1 MIIKSNQETFSP
13 TATLSS
19 THSHSN
25 IQFSTSI
32 NSNVSNQNPLSNNIY
47 LPNRYELN
55 KKTIQLQ
62 QQLDHIIQ
70 QQEVFQSS
78 QINKFNEVQLHCQD
92 MNNIKKCFNSLESQ
106 TNGLNQSNHELLYNI
121 QQIQQEIMELKK
133 QNKTIESTLENKL
146 IEINDLVIQSNSN
159 DKYKEEVKT
168 SLNDYTIRMKHNL
181 LEVKEE
187 FKEDVKVIKEQMEQY
202 VTYTMQQNKADV
214 DQMVQTSLA
223 SVVLNNNNNDVV
235 KGDSTEMIN
244 VTNQLQDLILT
255 VDNRYTEFNLDIV
268 KAYVSTEL
276 LEISKNLPNTITTQI
291 NSINSTLSNNILRKC
306 NEQISDIQNS
316 NQIATSLML
325 NKTIP
330 TLINNSIDEFRAT
343 HLEPLIE
350 QVEQNQVG
358 SKIQDLTELLDTL
371 QVINYNV
378 CMFN

>member
-1 MIIKSNQETFSP
+1 MPFDREIHLGYVGPDK
-13 TATLSS
+13 
-19 THSHSN
+19 
-25 IQFSTSI
+25 
-32 NSNVSNQNPLSNNIY
+32 
-47 LPNRYELN
+47 
-55 KKTIQLQ
+55 
-62 QQLDHIIQ
+62 
-70 QQEVFQSS
+70 VFDF
-78 QINKFNEVQLHCQD
+78 ID
-92 MNNIKKCFNSLESQ
+92 
-106 TNGLNQSNHELLYNI
+106 
-121 QQIQQEIMELKK
+121 
-133 QNKTIESTLENKL
+133 
-146 IEINDLVIQSNSN
+146 
-159 DKYKEEVKT
+159 
-168 SLNDYTIRMKHNL
+168 RMKFRL
-181 LEVKEE
+181 V
-187 FKEDVKVIKEQMEQY
+187 
-202 VTYTMQQNKADV
+202 
-214 DQMVQTSLA
+214 
-223 SVVLNNNNNDVV
+223 NNNDVV